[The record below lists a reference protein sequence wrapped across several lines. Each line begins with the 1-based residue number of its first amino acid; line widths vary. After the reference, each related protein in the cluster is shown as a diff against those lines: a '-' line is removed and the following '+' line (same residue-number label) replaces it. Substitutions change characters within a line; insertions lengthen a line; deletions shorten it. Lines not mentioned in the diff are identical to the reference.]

1 MLENKLEII
10 NDLLK
15 RTKNLP
21 ELLWLTPSEI
31 GFKFDDQDK
40 ALLLD
45 AYEEFDFILSYAVCL
60 IIAKFSR
67 KQECMYRCSQ
77 IDSRA
82 VEGDFTI
89 SREDVEYLKKAWQDR
104 VCELTALLNSLKDE
118 GLFPSSVQSECSD
131 GEWMCEFKRK

>member
-45 AYEEFDFILSYAVCL
+45 AYEEFDFILSDAVCL

-82 VEGDFTI
+82 VEGGI
-89 SREDVEYLKKAWQDR
+89 LQ
-104 VCELTALLNSLKDE
+104 
-118 GLFPSSVQSECSD
+118 FPEK
-131 GEWMCEFKRK
+131 M